1 MYLRTLLEV
10 NVRAKIGKE
19 HLRAQVLASHCLTW
33 VSRVS
38 RRGLKSNE
46 RRLEVMRIHTFV
58 IGSVL
63 ALALF
68 LFAQKRPETAQPGGF
83 REVVDLTHSLPANGF
98 EKPQKSGYRL
108 ETVALSER
116 IPTSRGSESQA
127 SESQASEQF
136 ATRIDAPARLR
147 RGTWT
152 VDQIPAGRLIGPLVV
167 LDVSASTKSN
177 PDYEISVQDIATW
190 EQANGQIPLGAVV
203 MARTGWGSR
212 WNSIR
217 SYRNA
222 DSKGLTHFPGYSRDA
237 ARFLAE
243 GRNAL
248 GLGIDTA
255 NLDRGS
261 ARKSAV
267 AQYAAEHGLYLLAN
281 VANLDRMPANGAVA
295 MVAPAKVA
303 GGATA
308 PVRILAL
315 VR

>member
-1 MYLRTLLEV
+1 
-10 NVRAKIGKE
+10 
-19 HLRAQVLASHCLTW
+19 
-33 VSRVS
+33 
-38 RRGLKSNE
+38 
-46 RRLEVMRIHTFV
+46 MRIHTFV

-83 REVVDLTHSLPANGF
+83 REVVDLTHSLPASGF

-108 ETVALSER
+108 ETVALTEKMPLSEA
-116 IPTSRGSESQA
+116 SETQA
-127 SESQASEQF
+127 SKQF
-136 ATRIDAPARLR
+136 ATRIDAPACLSH
-147 RGTWT
+147 GMWT

-167 LDVSASTKSN
+167 LDVSADAESN
-177 PDYEISVQDIATW
+177 PDYEISVQDIARW

-203 MARTGWGSR
+203 IARTGWGSR
-212 WNSIR
+212 WKSVR

-222 DSKGLTHFPGYSRDA
+222 DAQGVPHFPGYSRDA

-255 NLDRGS
+255 DLDRGS

-267 AQYAAEHGLYLLAN
+267 AQYAAEHGLYLLTN

-303 GGATA
+303 GGASA

-315 VR
+315 VH

>member
-1 MYLRTLLEV
+1 
-10 NVRAKIGKE
+10 
-19 HLRAQVLASHCLTW
+19 
-33 VSRVS
+33 
-38 RRGLKSNE
+38 
-46 RRLEVMRIHTFV
+46 MRIHTFV

-68 LFAQKRPETAQPGGF
+68 LFAQARPGTSQPGGF
-83 REVVDLTHSLPANGF
+83 REVVDLTHSLPASGL
-98 EKPQKSGYRL
+98 ERQQKSGYRL
-108 ETVALSER
+108 ETVALSEK
-116 IPTSRGSESQA
+116 ISSSE
-127 SESQASEQF
+127 ASEQF
-136 ATRIDAPARLR
+136 ATRIDAPARLI

-167 LDVSASTKSN
+167 LDVSAGAKSN
-177 PDYEISVQDIATW
+177 PDYEISVQDIARW
-190 EQANGQIPLGAVV
+190 EQANGPIPLGAVV
-203 MARTGWGSR
+203 IARTGWGSR
-212 WNSIR
+212 WTSVRN
-217 SYRNA
+217 YRNA
-222 DSKGLTHFPGYSRDA
+222 DAKGAMHFPGYSRDA

-261 ARKSAV
+261 AKTFAV
-267 AQYAAEHGLYLLAN
+267 DQYAAEHGLYLLTN
-281 VANLDRMPANGAVA
+281 VANLDRMPANDAVA

-303 GGATA
+303 GGSTA

>member
-1 MYLRTLLEV
+1 M
-10 NVRAKIGKE
+10 KI
-19 HLRAQVLASHCLTW
+19 Q
-33 VSRVS
+33 
-38 RRGLKSNE
+38 
-46 RRLEVMRIHTFV
+46 TFV

-68 LFAQKRPETAQPGGF
+68 LFAQKRPETTQPGSF
-83 REVVDLTHSLPANGF
+83 REVVDLTHSLPASGF
-98 EKPQKSGYRL
+98 EKPRKSGYRL

-116 IPTSRGSESQA
+116 ISSSA
-127 SESQASEQF
+127 SSEQF
-136 ATRIDAPARLR
+136 ATRIEAPALLG
-147 RGTWT
+147 RGMWT

-167 LDVSASTKSN
+167 LDVSASAKGN
-177 PDYEISVQDIATW
+177 ADYEISVQDIARW
-190 EQANGQIPLGAVV
+190 EQDNGQIPLGAVV

-212 WNSIR
+212 WNSVKN
-217 SYRNA
+217 YRNEDA
-222 DSKGLTHFPGYSRDA
+222 KGVKHFPGYSEEA

-261 ARKSAV
+261 ARSAAV
-267 AQYAAEHGLYLLAN
+267 EQYALIHGLYLLTN
-281 VANLDRMPANGAVA
+281 VANLERMPANGAVA

>member
-1 MYLRTLLEV
+1 MYLWALLEV
-10 NVRAKIGKE
+10 AFRGRIGKE
-19 HLRAQVLASHCLTW
+19 HLPERMLASHCFGW
-33 VSRVS
+33 VSRVFS
-38 RRGLKSNE
+38 AGPEKQRKT
-46 RRLEVMRIHTFV
+46 LEVMKIQTFV

-68 LFAQKRPETAQPGGF
+68 LFAQNRPGATQPGAF
-83 REVVDLTHSLPANGF
+83 REVVDLTHSLPAGGF
-98 EKPQKSGYRL
+98 EKPRKSGYRL
-108 ETVALSER
+108 ETVALSEK
-116 IPTSRGSESQA
+116 ISSSE
-127 SESQASEQF
+127 ASEQF

-147 RGTWT
+147 RGMWT

-167 LDVSASTKSN
+167 LDVSASVKSN
-177 PDYEISVQDIATW
+177 PDYQISVEDIARW
-190 EQANGQIPLGAVV
+190 EQANGPMPLGAVV
-203 MARTGWGSR
+203 IARTGWGSR
-212 WNSIR
+212 WGSVRN
-217 SYRNA
+217 YRNTDA
-222 DSKGLTHFPGYSRDA
+222 KGSMHFPGYSEDA

-255 NLDRGS
+255 NLDHGS

-267 AQYAAEHGLYLLAN
+267 NQYAAEHGLYLLTN

-303 GGATA
+303 GGSTA

>member
-1 MYLRTLLEV
+1 V
-10 NVRAKIGKE
+10 K
-19 HLRAQVLASHCLTW
+19 
-33 VSRVS
+33 
-38 RRGLKSNE
+38 
-46 RRLEVMRIHTFV
+46 IHTFV

-68 LFAQKRPETAQPGGF
+68 LFAQRRPGTPQPGTF
-83 REVVDLTHSLPANGF
+83 REVVDLTHSLPASGF
-98 EKPQKSGYRL
+98 EEPQKSGYRL
-108 ETVALSER
+108 ETVVLSEKMSSA
-116 IPTSRGSESQA
+116 P
-127 SESQASEQF
+127 SEQF

-167 LDVSASTKSN
+167 LDVSACVRSN
-177 PDYEISVQDIATW
+177 PDYEISVQDIARW
-190 EQANGQIPLGAVV
+190 EQANGQIPLGAVI

-212 WNSIR
+212 WNSV
-217 SYRNA
+217 RNYSNVGA
-222 DSKGLTHFPGYSRDA
+222 KGAVHFPRYSEDA

-267 AQYAAEHGLYLLAN
+267 NQYAAEHGLYLLAN

-303 GGATA
+303 GGSTA

>member
-1 MYLRTLLEV
+1 M
-10 NVRAKIGKE
+10 KI
-19 HLRAQVLASHCLTW
+19 Q
-33 VSRVS
+33 
-38 RRGLKSNE
+38 
-46 RRLEVMRIHTFV
+46 TFV

-68 LFAQKRPETAQPGGF
+68 LFAQQRPGATQPGSF
-83 REVVDLTHSLPANGF
+83 REVVDLTHSLPASSF
-98 EKPQKSGYRL
+98 EKPQVAGYRL
-108 ETVALSER
+108 ETVALSEK
-116 IPTSRGSESQA
+116 ISSPESSA
-127 SESQASEQF
+127 QF

-167 LDVSASTKSN
+167 LDVSSSVKNN
-177 PDYEISVQDIATW
+177 PDYEISVQDIALW
-190 EQANGQIPLGAVV
+190 EQTNGQIPLGAIV
-203 MARTGWGSR
+203 MVRTGWGSR
-212 WNSIR
+212 WNSVKN
-217 SYRNA
+217 YRNV
-222 DSKGLTHFPGYSRDA
+222 DGKGSMHFPGYAVDA

-261 ARKSAV
+261 SRKFSV
-267 AQYAAEHGLYLLAN
+267 DQYAAEHGLYVLTN

-295 MVAPAKVA
+295 MVAPVKVA
-303 GGATA
+303 GGSTA

-315 VR
+315 VH

>member
-1 MYLRTLLEV
+1 
-10 NVRAKIGKE
+10 
-19 HLRAQVLASHCLTW
+19 LAGFSKFLGEAC
-33 VSRVS
+33 
-38 RRGLKSNE
+38 KSNE
-46 RRLEVMRIHTFV
+46 RRLEVMKIHTFV

-68 LFAQKRPETAQPGGF
+68 LFAQQRPGATQPGAF
-83 REVVDLTHSLPANGF
+83 REVVDLTHSLPASGF

-108 ETVALSER
+108 ETVALSAK
-116 IPTSRGSESQA
+116 TSQA

-136 ATRIDAPARLR
+136 ATRVDAPARLR
-147 RGTWT
+147 RGMWT

-167 LDVSASTKSN
+167 LDVSASAKSN
-177 PDYEISVQDIATW
+177 PDYEISVQDIARW
-190 EQANGQIPLGAVV
+190 EQANGQMPLGAVV

-212 WNSIR
+212 WNSVR
-217 SYRNA
+217 NYRNA
-222 DSKGLTHFPGYSRDA
+222 DARGSMHFPGYSEDA

-267 AQYAAEHGLYLLAN
+267 DQYAAEHSLYLLTN

-303 GGATA
+303 GGSTA

>member
-1 MYLRTLLEV
+1 
-10 NVRAKIGKE
+10 
-19 HLRAQVLASHCLTW
+19 
-33 VSRVS
+33 
-38 RRGLKSNE
+38 
-46 RRLEVMRIHTFV
+46 MRIHTFV

-68 LFAQKRPETAQPGGF
+68 LFAQKRPETTQPEGF
-83 REVVDLTHSLPANGF
+83 REVVDLTHSLPASGF

-116 IPTSRGSESQA
+116 MPSYSASESHVSESQA
-127 SESQASEQF
+127 SKEF
-136 ATRIDAPARLR
+136 ATRIDAPARLS
-147 RGTWT
+147 RGMWT

-167 LDVSASTKSN
+167 LDVSAGAESN
-177 PDYEISVQDIATW
+177 PDYEISVEDIARW

-203 MARTGWGSR
+203 IARTGWGSR
-212 WNSIR
+212 WNSVR
-217 SYRNA
+217 SYRNTDA
-222 DSKGLTHFPGYSRDA
+222 KGSPHFPGYSRDA

-261 ARKSAV
+261 ARRSPV
-267 AQYAAEHGLYLLAN
+267 AQYAAEHGLYLLTN

>member
-83 REVVDLTHSLPANGF
+83 REVVDLTHSLPPNGF

-116 IPTSRGSESQA
+116 IPPSQG

-281 VANLDRMPANGAVA
+281 VANLDCMPTNGAVA

>member
-1 MYLRTLLEV
+1 M
-10 NVRAKIGKE
+10 KI
-19 HLRAQVLASHCLTW
+19 Q
-33 VSRVS
+33 
-38 RRGLKSNE
+38 
-46 RRLEVMRIHTFV
+46 TFV

-68 LFAQKRPETAQPGGF
+68 LFAQKRPETSQPGSF
-83 REVVDLTHSLPANGF
+83 REVVDLTHSLPASGF
-98 EKPQKSGYRL
+98 EKPRNSNYRL

-116 IPTSRGSESQA
+116 ISSSA
-127 SESQASEQF
+127 SSEQF
-136 ATRIDAPARLR
+136 ATRIEAPALLG
-147 RGTWT
+147 RGMWT

-167 LDVSASTKSN
+167 LDVSASAKVN
-177 PDYEISVQDIATW
+177 ADYEISVQDIARW
-190 EQANGQIPLGAVV
+190 EQDNGQIPLGAVV

-212 WNSIR
+212 WSSVKN
-217 SYRNA
+217 YRNEDA
-222 DSKGLTHFPGYSRDA
+222 KGVKHSPGYSEEA

-255 NLDRGS
+255 NLGRGS
-261 ARKSAV
+261 ARSAAV
-267 AQYAAEHGLYLLAN
+267 DQYALTHGLYLLTN

>member
-1 MYLRTLLEV
+1 
-10 NVRAKIGKE
+10 
-19 HLRAQVLASHCLTW
+19 
-33 VSRVS
+33 
-38 RRGLKSNE
+38 
-46 RRLEVMRIHTFV
+46 MRIHTFV

-68 LFAQKRPETAQPGGF
+68 LFAQKRPGTVQPGGF
-83 REVVDLTHSLPANGF
+83 REVVDLTHSLPPASL
-98 EKPQKSGYRL
+98 EKAQRPAYRL
-108 ETVALSER
+108 ETVALSEN
-116 IPTSRGSESQA
+116 ISRSKSQPSA
-127 SESQASEQF
+127 QF
-136 ATRIDAPARLR
+136 ATRIDAPSRLV

-167 LDVSASTKSN
+167 LDVSASVRSN
-177 PDYEISVQDIATW
+177 PDYEISVQDIAGW

-203 MARTGWGSR
+203 IARTGWGSR
-212 WNSIR
+212 WNSLR

-222 DSKGLTHFPGYSRDA
+222 DSRGNLHFPGYSRDA
-237 ARFLAE
+237 ARFLGE

-261 ARKSAV
+261 TRKFAV
-267 AQYAAEHGLYLLAN
+267 AQYAAEHGLYLLTN

-303 GGATA
+303 GGSTA

>member
-1 MYLRTLLEV
+1 LLEAT
-10 NVRAKIGKE
+10 VRGE
-19 HLRAQVLASHCLTW
+19 NLGRASWRNGARIPLLCCGF
-33 VSRVS
+33 RGY
-38 RRGLKSNE
+38 RRGLQSNE
-46 RRLEVMRIHTFV
+46 RRLEVKIHTFV

-68 LFAQKRPETAQPGGF
+68 LFAQQRPGTPQPGTF
-83 REVVDLTHSLPANGF
+83 REVVDLTHSLPASGF

-108 ETVALSER
+108 ETVALSEEM
-116 IPTSRGSESQA
+116 SSEP
-127 SESQASEQF
+127 SEQF

-167 LDVSASTKSN
+167 LDVSASVRSN
-177 PDYEISVQDIATW
+177 PDYEISVQDIARW
-190 EQANGQIPLGAVV
+190 EQANGQIPLGAVI

-212 WNSIR
+212 WSSVR
-217 SYRNA
+217 DYSNA
-222 DSKGLTHFPGYSRDA
+222 DAKGALHFPGYSEDA

-267 AQYAAEHGLYLLAN
+267 NQYAAEHGLYLLAN

-303 GGATA
+303 GGSTA